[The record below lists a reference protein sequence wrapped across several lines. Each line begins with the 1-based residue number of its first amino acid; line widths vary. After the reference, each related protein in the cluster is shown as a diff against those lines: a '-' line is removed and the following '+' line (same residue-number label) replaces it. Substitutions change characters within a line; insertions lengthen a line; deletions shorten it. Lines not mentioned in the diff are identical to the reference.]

1 MPPIFGRSL
10 HARLV
15 ATASLHERRPIFGA
29 LCTRDF
35 AMLQSRFLA
44 SQSQLAAATKTCR
57 RSQEIGMS
65 SAAERRAPPDEIT
78 TCNRAILAYVSPR

>member
-15 ATASLHERRPIFGA
+15 TTSSLHERHLIYAA

-35 AMLQSRFLA
+35 AMLQTRFWRRESRLT
-44 SQSQLAAATKTCR
+44 AATKTCR
-57 RSQEIGMS
+57 R
-65 SAAERRAPPDEIT
+65 AAEHRAPLDEIT